1 MKKQNISAIFFS
13 YFGFG
18 TIAGILFALLVM
30 IVSNT
35 YITHHDQEQ
44 QSYAATLAHNSK

>member
-1 MKKQNISAIFFS
+1 MKQQTVSAIFFS

-30 IVSNT
+30 IISNT
-35 YITHHDQEQ
+35 YITHHDQESR
-44 QSYAATLAHNSK
+44 SYAASLAHGSK